1 MLLLLVEPDIQVT
14 HSVVHDTKVLGA
26 EYLGRISG
34 TGERTMGA
42 NDYTAVRAE
51 FVGSELWISG
61 AVEIFIL
68 IRPSISFRHFHDL
81 VYHKPRAR
89 AREHQTNHSK
99 RTRWLSINC
108 AAGRFISTVTGT
120 SSSGNTGR
128 LRHSCWLWSR
138 PRALRTGQ
146 ARLFGASVWCLASQW
161 RDWHNRAIASRISRM
176 QCYRVQTQA
185 ARP

>member
-68 IRPSISFRHFHDL
+68 IRASISFRDFHDL
-81 VYHKPRAR
+81 VYHKPA
-89 AREHQTNHSK
+89 HG
-99 RTRWLSINC
+99 L
-108 AAGRFISTVTGT
+108 VTT
-120 SSSGNTGR
+120 KPQQKDSMVKHK
-128 LRHSCWLWSR
+128 LRRR
-138 PRALRTGQ
+138 P
-146 ARLFGASVWCLASQW
+146 F
-161 RDWHNRAIASRISRM
+161 HFNRNRHVIIG
-176 QCYRVQTQA
+176 
-185 ARP
+185 